1 MELLQSHVAIEWF
14 IENKFFVNP
23 DKFLTIL
30 LDKQK
35 SDYTVSFEEIQ
46 VIFSVDI
53 QGVTI
58 DKN

>member
-46 VIFSVDI
+46 VISSVDI
-53 QGVTI
+53 
-58 DKN
+58 